1 MASHRRTTLFE
12 VMVAQLLMWQ
22 LSALNIPLDY
32 KLLEEFKQ
40 PPAITAQSPK
50 NYIVDPRDNIEIKCE
65 AKGNPPPSFHW
76 TKDGVDFHPEADERV
91 QMRGDSGTLVVDVV
105 GGGRAER
112 YEGEYQ
118 CRASNSG
125 GTALSDRITVQLSRS
140 PLWPKEVI
148 DPVQV
153 KEGSSAVLPCNP
165 PPGIPLPV
173 IFWMDHVLQRL
184 SQDER
189 VSQGLNGD
197 LYFSN
202 VRASDARDD
211 YICYARFVYT
221 QTIQQ
226 KQPIKLTVQPVDAS
240 NDTESANASD
250 ADINGGS
257 RVDLY
262 PPRFLS
268 PVGASSTKM
277 VLKGDVLSLECIAA
291 GLPTPR
297 IQWFKS
303 GAEMPW
309 ERAKLLNF
317 NKTLILA
324 NVTEGDDGN
333 YVCLASNRLGVQ
345 RHTTTVAIEA
355 APYWLTGGPESRVV
369 QPGEQTT
376 IMCRATGNPKPSIR
390 WLLNGGPIE
399 EAGNDPNRKVD
410 GDTII
415 LSNLPEGT
423 SAVYQCEATNK
434 HGSILGN
441 AFVNVLAVPPR
452 ILSPMNKVYS
462 AVVNQTVHIEC
473 KVFASPQ
480 PTFMWFKDAH
490 GGKLEGPRYQDS
502 AASDTLVVPRVQK
515 GDAGV
520 YTCHVQNYLNKN
532 QSLARLLIKDP
543 TRIVQPP
550 SELRAQRFGVA
561 TFECHATHD
570 PSLSLNISWFHDGYP
585 LPESPRHEL
594 EGSGLTIVNVTEEDV
609 GHYKCR
615 ASTEL
620 DHAEAEAR
628 LTVIDSPD
636 ATLFSPEL
644 NATLVSSP
652 SIPSPV
658 GGVAVTIDRPDSPMD
673 LELTNRQ
680 DLSVRLTWN
689 PGSENNDPIKEFVVE
704 YEEDWFEPGVWHRLS
719 SFPGSRNSVLLDSLS
734 PYVSYRFRVVA
745 VNSVGPSEPSLP
757 TERCLTVSAS
767 PQINPSGVKGEGTN
781 PTNMIISWTPMR
793 GVDQNGPGFGY
804 RVSWRLQSS
813 GDAEWT
819 TETVLNR
826 SHVVVS
832 GTPTFSPY
840 EIRVRAVNNIGL
852 GPEPDVVIGYSGED
866 VPLESP
872 KNVRVEVLNSTIIK
886 VTWEPVPLES
896 VRGHILGYRVHY
908 WRVRALGDRR
918 RRRSNREVLEFQPV
932 RTHGVVPGLR
942 PYSLYQLEVCVFNR
956 KSDGPASTRQQ
967 FHTPEGVPSQPE
979 NLRLYRPSQTSLKID
994 WDHPELI
1001 NGRLTGYSIQYQTI
1015 NHTYELGPLK
1025 SVDIPTAN
1033 ASSWTLRDLPP
1044 NGRYKVYVRARTRA
1058 GLGAAAFEEATTVM
1072 ERAQIVSVAG
1082 EEFANV
1088 SWMPAAFRAGTV
1100 FYIEYMLNNSVEGWE
1115 KSLRTPSVN
1124 TSQSYIVVQGLEA
1137 GTAYKMRL
1145 ASALQASVSFSE
1157 AVVFEARAEPSQQV
1171 NIPTQGWFIGL
1182 MCAIVLLVLII
1193 LIICFVR
1200 RNRGG
1205 KYPVKEKE
1213 DAHPDPE
1220 AQPMKEDTYRSL
1232 GSEDE
1237 KVPDGGGGKGGRPS
1251 PNGSIRRG
1259 GSADSLVEYGD
1270 GGEGQFNEDGSFI
1283 GQYTDRKDRAEP
1295 GPDGEESS
1303 TTTSPVNPLNP
1314 LNGPTAAAPATP
1326 NNHLA

>member
-1072 ERAQIVSVAG
+1072 ERA
-1082 EEFANV
+1082 
-1088 SWMPAAFRAGTV
+1088 
-1100 FYIEYMLNNSVEGWE
+1100 
-1115 KSLRTPSVN
+1115 
-1124 TSQSYIVVQGLEA
+1124 
-1137 GTAYKMRL
+1137 
-1145 ASALQASVSFSE
+1145 
-1157 AVVFEARAEPSQQV
+1157 EPSQQV